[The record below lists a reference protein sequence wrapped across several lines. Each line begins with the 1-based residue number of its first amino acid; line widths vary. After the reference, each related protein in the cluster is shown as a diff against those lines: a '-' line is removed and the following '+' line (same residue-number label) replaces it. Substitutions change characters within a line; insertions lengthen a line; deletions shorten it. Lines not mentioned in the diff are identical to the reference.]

1 MEPILSVSHLEK
13 VYGSRG
19 NRTTALSDLSF
30 DVLPGEFVGIMGA
43 SGSGKTTL
51 LNCVSTIDA
60 PTSGSITVD
69 GTDVTALR
77 GAALSRFRR
86 ERLGFIFQDCNLL
99 DTLTGFENIALSLT
113 ILGTP
118 AGAIDARVT
127 EAAALLGLERVLD
140 KYPYQMSG
148 GEQQRV
154 AAARAIIT
162 HPALVLADEPTG
174 GVAAAR
180 AIITHPALVLAD
192 EPTGALDSKAAGQ
205 LLRQLSALN
214 QTGGAT
220 ILMVTHDAFT
230 ASWCR
235 RILFIKDGG
244 LYRELL
250 RGEQDRR
257 SFFSRILE
265 VVSTLG
271 GDGADV
277 L

>member
-19 NRTTALSDLSF
+19 NRTTSLSDLSF

-77 GAALSRFRR
+77 GAALARFRR

-118 AGAIDARVT
+118 AR
-127 EAAALLGLERVLD
+127 RW
-140 KYPYQMSG
+140 P
-148 GEQQRV
+148 R
-154 AAARAIIT
+154 RAC
-162 HPALVLADEPTG
+162 PG
-174 GVAAAR
+174 
-180 AIITHPALVLAD
+180 
-192 EPTGALDSKAAGQ
+192 
-205 LLRQLSALN
+205 
-214 QTGGAT
+214 
-220 ILMVTHDAFT
+220 
-230 ASWCR
+230 W
-235 RILFIKDGG
+235 
-244 LYRELL
+244 
-250 RGEQDRR
+250 
-257 SFFSRILE
+257 
-265 VVSTLG
+265 
-271 GDGADV
+271 
-277 L
+277 

>member
-1 MEPILSVSHLEK
+1 MAGITVSHLSFTYPQET
-13 VYGSRG
+13 VP
-19 NRTTALSDLSF
+19 ALRDVSF
-30 DVLPGEFVGIMGA
+30 SVEEGEFVGIMGA

-99 DTLTGFENIALSLT
+99 DTLTAFENIALALT

-118 AGAIDARVT
+118 AGEIDRRVRDT
-127 EAAALLGLERVLD
+127 AGLLGLERVLE
-140 KYPYQMSG
+140 KYPYQLSG

-162 HPALVLADEPTG
+162 A
-174 GVAAAR
+174 
-180 AIITHPALVLAD
+180 PALVLAD
-192 EPTGALDSKAAGQ
+192 EPTGALDSKSAGQ
-205 LLRQLSALN
+205 LLGQLSQLN
-214 QTGGAT
+214 REQGAT
-220 ILMVTHDAFT
+220 IVMVTHDAFT
-230 ASWCR
+230 ASWCH
-235 RILFIKDGG
+235 RILFIKDGR
-244 LYRELL
+244 LWHEL
-250 RGEQDRR
+250 RRDGEDRR
-257 SFFSRILE
+257 RFFQDIIG
-265 VVSTLG
+265 VVSRLG
-271 GDGADV
+271 GDAADV

>member
-174 GVAAAR
+174 
-180 AIITHPALVLAD
+180 
-192 EPTGALDSKAAGQ
+192 ALDSKAAGQ

-220 ILMVTHDAFT
+220 ILMVTHDAYS
-230 ASWCR
+230 ASYASR
-235 RILFIKDGG
+235 VLFLKDGR
-244 LYRELL
+244 LFNELI
-250 RGEQDRR
+250 RGGRTRPVFYHE
-257 SFFSRILE
+257 ILD
-265 VVSTLG
+265 VLALLG
-271 GDGADV
+271 GDVSDV
-277 L
+277 I

>member
-174 GVAAAR
+174 
-180 AIITHPALVLAD
+180 
-192 EPTGALDSKAAGQ
+192 ALDSKAAGQ

-214 QTGGAT
+214 QAGGAT
-220 ILMVTHDAFT
+220 SLMGTHDAFT
-230 ASWCR
+230 ASGCR
-235 RILFIKDGG
+235 RGLVLEDGG